1 VLINNSIVVLYII
14 GKLVYEVVVKS
25 DAAEIDISAFS
36 KGVYFVK
43 VFSADAVAVAVERIV
58 LE

>member
-1 VLINNSIVVLYII
+1 MQRVEVVDIT
-14 GKLVYEVVVKS
+14 GKVVYEQLLSNDVY
-25 DAAEIDISAFS
+25 DIDISAFS

-43 VFSADAVAVAVERIV
+43 VFTADAVAVERIV